1 MKPIGKYI
9 VIKTIEEEIKTSSGL
24 LLSAED
30 ASQMRYKKGKVVKPG
45 STVEVIKEYDE
56 IYYDKRAGFTMLIE
70 NEPYTI
76 ITENDVVVVL

>member
-1 MKPIGKYI
+1 
-9 VIKTIEEEIKTSSGL
+9 
-24 LLSAED
+24 
-30 ASQMRYKKGKVVKPG
+30 MRYKKGLVIKPG
-45 STVEVIKEYDE
+45 STVEVIKEDDS